1 MDIRAQR
8 NRKVADFRGNAVC
21 FSALE
26 VYRDG
31 SGRGLGAQC
40 GCVARN
46 LVADEGQRVL
56 VADKARDDELD
67 ADADEVHD
75 DNDDEYLPQNAEDG
89 KRLAG
94 LGHVGEGA
102 ADVERQQRNDDLVQ
116 HAVNDAGEVG
126 HAVVQGVADGLA
138 AQAGHTQTE
147 HKRRNDSGQR
157 VHQRRNFQAEIRLQ
171 RVACGCGDL
180 VERICTHEVREQGVG
195 YKERSR
201 ACDQGRTVGDDN
213 RDEQQLARAA
223 LEVRNAH
230 GNIREDHQ
238 RDDERQELAEERRE
252 RYHKAAEALRQ
263 ELAEQDADDDGDDEF
278 GQKPE
283 LELFLFFHF
292 FSPP

>member
-8 NRKVADFRGNAVC
+8 NGEVADFRGNAVRLC
-21 FSALE
+21 ALE

-46 LVADEGQRVL
+46 LVADEGQWVL

-67 ADADEVHD
+67 ADADQVHD

-89 KRLAG
+89 EGLAG
-94 LGHVGEGA
+94 LGHVGERA
-102 ADVERQQRNDDLVQ
+102 ADVERQQRDDDVVQ
-116 HAVNDAGEVG
+116 DAVDDAGEIG
-126 HAVVQGVADGLA
+126 NAVVERVADGPA

-147 HKRRNDSGQR
+147 HKRRNNSGQR
-157 VHQRRNFQAEIRLQ
+157 VHQRRNFQAEVRLQ

-180 VERICTHEVREQGVG
+180 VERVRTHEVREQGVG

-201 ACDQGRTVGDDN
+201 ACDQGRAVGDGN
-213 RDEQQLARAA
+213 CDEQQLARAA
-223 LEVRNAH
+223 LEVSNAH

-238 RDDERQELAEERRE
+238 RDDKRQELAEERRE
-252 RYHKAAEALRQ
+252 RYHKAAEAFRQ
-263 ELAEQDADDDGDDEF
+263 ELAEQDADNDGDDEL
-278 GQKPE
+278 GQ
-283 LELFLFFHF
+283 
-292 FSPP
+292 